1 MSRLWSSS
9 YKYFVCFFSMSNLSQ
24 TCRLIDWSGRN
35 AWKHRLLSSK
45 IKITLSSSQRY
56 THTIHIFIYFLFI
69 LGPHHTAQVRIER
82 VRAKIPWPPK
92 AKRYR
97 VETSA
102 KCLDPIRPWFFDI
115 YCPENFTSSCILPPW
130 RPAFGV
136 TGEGIDFTLS
146 HVAITTIARLGGGCH
161 SLSPKKHHGSV
172 LQIHQGGCKAGQGS
186 FFFTTTKPPT
196 LPILFPLWYSPVEIP
211 ATQSSM
217 QNSKWGPPLTFFF

>member
-1 MSRLWSSS
+1 
-9 YKYFVCFFSMSNLSQ
+9 MSNRSQ

-82 VRAKIPWPPK
+82 VRTKIPWPPK
-92 AKRYR
+92 AKRCR
-97 VETSA
+97 AETGA
-102 KCLDPIRPWFFDI
+102 KCLDPIGPWFFDI
-115 YCPENFTSSCILPPW
+115 YCPGNFTSSCILPPW
-130 RPAFGV
+130 RPA
-136 TGEGIDFTLS
+136 
-146 HVAITTIARLGGGCH
+146 LGGHRWGNWFHAISCGNNNHCEIRRGCH

-186 FFFTTTKPPT
+186 FFFFTTPKPPT

-217 QNSKWGPPLTFFF
+217 QNSKWGPPPLTFFF

>member
-1 MSRLWSSS
+1 
-9 YKYFVCFFSMSNLSQ
+9 MSNLSQ

-130 RPAFGV
+130 RPAFGGHRWGNWFRAISCGNNNHCEIRGGV
-136 TGEGIDFTLS
+136 PQLVSKEASWLCFTN
-146 HVAITTIARLGGGCH
+146 
-161 SLSPKKHHGSV
+161 
-172 LQIHQGGCKAGQGS
+172 
-186 FFFTTTKPPT
+186 
-196 LPILFPLWYSPVEIP
+196 
-211 ATQSSM
+211 SSRRM
-217 QNSKWGPPLTFFF
+217 